1 MVRKISDSLVGGY
14 KAATNM
20 IQIKKREWMALAK
33 SKVSK
38 KPISEEEYTTNKVL
52 TVFSVCLAGVL
63 VLMVLQRLLNYVS
76 TWKIGRTLALVLLG
90 VGVAGV
96 VWSLYLLAQERS
108 GKRTT
113 ERKILRGRNV
123 LITSLILAV
132 CMWVIYEYG
141 AFPIKGMYVIL
152 PVLAVYYLIYHSYS
166 PEFFIISL
174 DCGIAVGLMWVVQRA
189 LNSSRL
195 GKLAYVSVGLA
206 VVLALIQV
214 IFVKSLQGKKGKF
227 TFRGKNMHM
236 NFSKNAY
243 TILLIT
249 PVLMAVMTAGVLVW
263 PARFLVL
270 LGAAAAYLF
279 VTAVYYTVKLM

>member
-1 MVRKISDSLVGGY
+1 MGWD
-14 KAATNM
+14 KAATN
-20 IQIKKREWMALAK
+20 IYRSKREWMELAK
-33 SKVSK
+33 SKASK

-76 TWKIGRTLALVLLG
+76 TWRAGRTLALVLLG
-90 VGVAGV
+90 VGVVGV
-96 VWSLYLLAQERS
+96 AWSLYLLAQERS
-108 GKRTT
+108 GKRTA

-123 LITSLILAV
+123 LITSLILAA
-132 CMWVIYEYG
+132 CMWIIYEYG

-152 PVLAVYYLIYHSYS
+152 PVLAVYYLVYHSYS
-166 PEFFIISL
+166 PEFFIIAM
-174 DCGIAVGLMWVVQRA
+174 DCGIAVGLMWTVQRA

-195 GKLAYVSVGLA
+195 GKLAYVSVGAA
-206 VVLALIQV
+206 VVLAIIQ
-214 IFVKSLQGKKGKF
+214 IAFVKSLQGKKGKF
-227 TFRGKNMHM
+227 TFRGKDMQA

-243 TILLIT
+243 TILFVT
-249 PVLMAVMTAGVLVW
+249 PVLMAVMTAGVLVQ

-279 VTAVYYTVKLM
+279 ITAVYYTVKLM